1 MVNKV
6 ILLGTLGKD
15 PEIKHTG
22 TGKTVANF
30 SIATSE
36 SYKDKAGVKQT
47 QTEWHN
53 IVFWGPIV
61 TVIEKYLKKGSK
73 IYLEGKIQTRS
84 YETKTGEK
92 RYTTEI
98 LGQSMTM
105 LGSPKNDGINQ
116 ERENFTVEVDRDQD
130 NLPF

>member
-1 MVNKV
+1 MINKAT
-6 ILLGTLGKD
+6 LLGTLGKD
-15 PEIKHTG
+15 PEIKHTSNG
-22 TGKTVANF
+22 NAVANF
-30 SIATSE
+30 SMATSE
-36 SYKDKAGVKQT
+36 SYKDKSGQKQT
-47 QTEWHN
+47 KTEWHN

-84 YETKTGEK
+84 YEKNGEK

-105 LGSPKNDGINQ
+105 LSSPKNDGVNQ
-116 ERENFTVEVDRDQD
+116 EPVTETYNQEGEDG
-130 NLPF
+130 LPF